1 MDPLGPHPLIRSFER
16 HLYAENHSTRTVIT
30 YLIAVRQADSFLRQ
44 RGTSLEAAT
53 RGDLEAFLG
62 DPGRPRERLPVPD
75 VTDVRSRVRDISDL
89 LQPCSLSLRHGPVG
103 AGPARLGYLTAPGI
117 WPTTTNAWSGGTLDL
132 GLGPVHDPHRGS
144 CVVGLSWGTSSSVA
158 GTWAVGIIGRCGP
171 WGWRGLLPDVFH
183 PPSPIDP
190 VRSR

>member
-75 VTDVRSRVRDISDL
+75 VTDVRSRFATYR
-89 LQPCSLSLRHGPVG
+89 
-103 AGPARLGYLTAPGI
+103 
-117 WPTTTNAWSGGTLDL
+117 
-132 GLGPVHDPHRGS
+132 
-144 CVVGLSWGTSSSVA
+144 TSSSRA
-158 GTWAVGIIGRCGP
+158 RCRCGMARS
-171 WGWRGLLPDVFH
+171 G
-183 PPSPIDP
+183 P
-190 VRSR
+190 VRRGSDT